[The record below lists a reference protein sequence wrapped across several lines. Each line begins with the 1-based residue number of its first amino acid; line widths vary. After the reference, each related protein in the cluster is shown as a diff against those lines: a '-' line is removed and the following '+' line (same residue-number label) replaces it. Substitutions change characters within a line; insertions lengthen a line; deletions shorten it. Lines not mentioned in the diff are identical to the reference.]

1 MDNSKFFIS
10 RNFPVL
16 DRSGGV
22 HRGVQH
28 CGQGEG
34 EDGGQRHHPGEQG
47 GHDGEGR
54 LGVGCDPEDPEPPV
68 TDYVSD
74 HSDELD

>member
-1 MDNSKFFIS
+1 M
-10 RNFPVL
+10 
-16 DRSGGV
+16 
-22 HRGVQH
+22 QH

-34 EDGGQRHHPGEQG
+34 EDGGQSHHPGEQG
-47 GHDGEGR
+47 GHDDGEGR
-54 LGVGCDPEDPEPPV
+54 LGADCDPEDPEPPV